1 MRICL
6 LLALV
11 LTGVH
16 LNAAERPNVIIILVD
31 DMGFSDIGAYG
42 GEIKTPH
49 IDSLA
54 QGGVRFSQFYNASR
68 CCPTRH
74 PASDSAMATRR
85 TRTCMSTSL
94 GTRPSSTSPAINHL
108 IDDACSSNRPVPG
121 PRLSV
126 PRRLVRRRSR
136 YHRAF
141 IRSLPRSLAQPAPAW
156 RCAGSARTSTRRPRR
171 G

>member
-1 MRICL
+1 MQNITITGYPL
-6 LLALV
+6 LLVLV

-68 CCPTRH
+68 CCPTRATLMTGLH
-74 PASDSAMATRR
+74 PHLTGIGHMTNSPKQKNNASRKWPIHGMHGPWR
-85 TRTCMSTSL
+85 TEFI
-94 GTRPSSTSPAINHL
+94 PNHAL
-108 IDDACSSNRPVPG
+108 RI
-121 PRLSV
+121 
-126 PRRLVRRRSR
+126 
-136 YHRAF
+136 
-141 IRSLPRSLAQPAPAW
+141 
-156 RCAGSARTSTRRPRR
+156 
-171 G
+171 